1 MEYTEMA
8 RQPILLFPGK
18 HLKMRFW
25 GIIILTA
32 CLCIFFNLFFSL
44 EGDLPFWKVVV
55 SNLYFV
61 TMASELSRIVVVFM
75 HRRFPEI
82 AQNRIRIPLIVGIL
96 LLLAFPVGASH
107 LRLEKDLLFQV
118 FTNNSI
124 FDYLSVAGST
134 FFFMIIIS
142 GIYEGLFYF
151 QEWSRVHLDNERL
164 AVSQLETQLE
174 LLKNQVQPHFLF
186 NSLNTLDMLVE
197 EDPQRARKFIGQ
209 LSMVYRYLLQSN
221 EKSLISLEE
230 ELAFVRAYF
239 FLLQTRFEEG
249 LQLRI
254 DVNENEKK
262 LLIPPLTL
270 QLLLENA
277 VKHNQIEKAHPL
289 LIRIGC
295 DENGVLSVTNSLR
308 PKTGNILSGKLGL
321 ANINA
326 KLRLL
331 GQPDLIVQ
339 KTEDE
344 FIVLIHLSSK

>member
-1 MEYTEMA
+1 MSMEYT
-8 RQPILLFPGK
+8 RKPIPLFPGK
-18 HLKMRFW
+18 QLGLRFW
-25 GIIILTA
+25 GILILTA
-32 CLCIFFNLFFSL
+32 CICIFFNLFFSL
-44 EGDLPFWKVVV
+44 EGEQPLWKIVV

-61 TMASELSRIVVVFM
+61 ALSSELSRLVVVLL

-82 AQNRIRIPLIVGIL
+82 AQNRVRIPLIIGIL

-118 FTNNSI
+118 YSNTSV
-124 FDYLSVAGST
+124 FDYLSVSGST

-142 GIYEGLFYF
+142 GIYESALYF
-151 QEWSRVHLDNERL
+151 REWSRVHLDNERL
-164 AVSQLETQLE
+164 AVTQLETQLE

-197 EDPQRARKFIGQ
+197 EDPPRARKFIGQ

-230 ELAFVRAYF
+230 ELAFVRSYF

-249 LQLRI
+249 LQLE
-254 DVNENEKK
+254 VEVGEKDRTR
-262 LLIPPLTL
+262 LIPPLTL

-277 VKHNQIEKAHPL
+277 VKHNQVDKDHPL
-289 LIRIGC
+289 RIRIAC
-295 DENGVLSVTNSLR
+295 DEHGELSVVNSLR
-308 PKTGNILSGKLGL
+308 LKTGNVLSGKLGL

-331 GQPDLIVQ
+331 GQPGLEIIQ
-339 KTEDE
+339 TEKE
-344 FIVLIHLSSK
+344 FIVRIKLV

>member
-1 MEYTEMA
+1 MEYRATT
-8 RQPILLFPGK
+8 RRPIQIFPGK
-18 HLKMRFW
+18 QLRLRFW

-32 CLCIFFNLFFSL
+32 CICIFFNLFFSI
-44 EGDLPFWKVVV
+44 EGDQPFWKIVV

-61 TMASELSRIVVVFM
+61 TMASELSRLVVVLM

-82 AQNRIRIPLIVGIL
+82 AQNRIRIPLIIGIL
-96 LLLAFPVGASH
+96 LVIAFPIGASH
-107 LRLEKDLLFQV
+107 LRLEKDLLFQS
-118 FTNNSI
+118 FSNTSI
-124 FDYLSVAGST
+124 FDYLSVGGST

-142 GIYEGLFYF
+142 GIYESALYF
-151 QEWSRVHLDNERL
+151 REWSRVNLDNEKL
-164 AVSQLETQLE
+164 AVTQLETQLE

-197 EDPQRARKFIGQ
+197 EDPRRARKFIGQ

-249 LQLRI
+249 LQLSI
-254 DVNENEKK
+254 DVGEKERSR
-262 LLIPPLTL
+262 LIPPLTL

-277 VKHNQIEKAHPL
+277 VKHNQIEKDHPL
-289 LIRIGC
+289 HIRIGC
-295 DENGVLSVTNSLR
+295 DAYGELSVVNTLR
-308 PKTGNILSGKLGL
+308 PKTGQVFSGKMGL

-331 GQPDLIVQ
+331 GQPDLVIIQ
-339 KTEDE
+339 TDDE
-344 FIVLIHLSSK
+344 FIVRINLM